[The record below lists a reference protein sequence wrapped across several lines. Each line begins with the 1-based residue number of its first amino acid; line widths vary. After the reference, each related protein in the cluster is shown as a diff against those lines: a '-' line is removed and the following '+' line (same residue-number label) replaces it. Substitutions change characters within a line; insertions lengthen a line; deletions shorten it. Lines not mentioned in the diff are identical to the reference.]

1 MSDSD
6 ELKKSLENEIHQYDD
21 FLSKTKEYADIAP
34 FVFQRKQEAEAKITF
49 LDHAPEDF
57 LSEFAPS
64 MLLIQK
70 NDEKQIATFLPALP
84 GLTVEAKSYI
94 ASTSGTSTAYM
105 SAAYGAVEYYSEQG
119 QDTNWFSPVA
129 VAFTDLAA
137 MKSRNRYLPERL
149 NRINAELGRMYVIA
163 NDSVS
168 KARSEI
174 ITVDQAVMHMRD
186 VLQQLWGGLAD
197 LANKLR
203 SEEFRSIQHKQLK
216 KENHRNVVA
225 RCLATNEDEHQ
236 KFVLNLDGMAKLH
249 IELSDTSIGKN
260 PLSIDIS
267 RMNGLYDRWVI
278 LIDDLS
284 NLVIKLF

>member
-6 ELKKSLENEIHQYDD
+6 ELKKSLENEINQYDD
-21 FLSKTKEYADIAP
+21 FLSKTKEYADLAP
-34 FVFQRKQEAEAKITF
+34 FILQRKQEAEAKITF
-49 LDHAPEDF
+49 LEHAPEDF

-64 MLLIQK
+64 MLRIQK
-70 NDEKQIATFLPALP
+70 NDEKQTATFLPALP
-84 GLTVEAKSYI
+84 SLTVDAKSYI

-105 SAAYGAVEYYSEQG
+105 SAAYGAVEYYSKQG
-119 QDTNWFSPVA
+119 QDTGWFSPVA
-129 VAFTDLAA
+129 VAFTDLAT

-149 NRINAELGRMYVIA
+149 NRINAELGQMCVIA

-203 SEEFRSIQHKQLK
+203 PEEFRGLQHKQLK
-216 KENHRNVVA
+216 KESHRNIVA
-225 RCLATNEDEHQ
+225 RCLA
-236 KFVLNLDGMAKLH
+236 
-249 IELSDTSIGKN
+249 
-260 PLSIDIS
+260 
-267 RMNGLYDRWVI
+267 
-278 LIDDLS
+278 
-284 NLVIKLF
+284 